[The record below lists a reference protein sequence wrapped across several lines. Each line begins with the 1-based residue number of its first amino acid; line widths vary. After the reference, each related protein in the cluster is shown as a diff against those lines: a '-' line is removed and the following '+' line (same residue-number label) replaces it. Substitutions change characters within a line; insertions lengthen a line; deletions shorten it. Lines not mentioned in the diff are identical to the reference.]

1 MNAPAGLDLASL
13 PERIQ
18 SEVQRAIQ
26 RSIKGVEYI
35 ASSGPSLGSTPKDIL
50 NVRGTMNLYRY
61 RPVADEIYR
70 VPILIVMATTN
81 RGYILDLVPG
91 QSFVEFLLRRGR
103 KTLDPEDRLDRQGR
117 GDPQGRPCQPGG
129 RRQRHQAAVAETRFM
144 ARREIDMSGSDIRSY
159 PRRVLTDAG
168 EIEFRLM
175 SRADEAAVL
184 DFARKLP
191 VHDLLFLP
199 RDISEPKVLAAW
211 IKEIERG
218 AITSLL
224 AVRAGRVVG
233 CGTLVRDPLSWSP
246 HVGEIR
252 NVVASDVR
260 GQGVGRALSQE
271 TFALA
276 LGAGLEKLVVQMTVD
291 QTGAIAIFE
300 GLGFKAEA
308 LLRDQVKDK
317 AGKKHDIVVLGHNVA
332 QVRAQMEAYGL
343 PGAVQH

>member
-1 MNAPAGLDLASL
+1 M
-13 PERIQ
+13 
-18 SEVQRAIQ
+18 
-26 RSIKGVEYI
+26 
-35 ASSGPSLGSTPKDIL
+35 
-50 NVRGTMNLYRY
+50 
-61 RPVADEIYR
+61 
-70 VPILIVMATTN
+70 
-81 RGYILDLVPG
+81 
-91 QSFVEFLLRRGR
+91 
-103 KTLDPEDRLDRQGR
+103 
-117 GDPQGRPCQPGG
+117 
-129 RRQRHQAAVAETRFM
+129 
-144 ARREIDMSGSDIRSY
+144 REIDMSSQARCY
-159 PRRVLTDAG
+159 PRRAITDAG

-175 SRADEAAVL
+175 SQADEAAVL
-184 DFARKLP
+184 DFAQRLP

-199 RDISEPKVLAAW
+199 RDISEPKVLTAW

-224 AVRAGRVVG
+224 AVRVVG

-260 GQGVGRALSQE
+260 GQGVGRVLSQE
-271 TFALA
+271 IFALA
-276 LGAGLEKLVVQMTVD
+276 LAAGLEKLVVQMTVD

-308 LLRDQVKDK
+308 LLRDHVKDK

-343 PGAVQH
+343 PGAVAS